1 MKITK
6 HDSLTIYTDGGA
18 RGNPGPS
25 AIGFVIFGED
35 GEQMYQKGKY
45 IGSGT
50 NNKAEYKAL
59 VRALKRAKKYTK
71 GHVLCYSDSQ
81 LMVNQLNGRWKIKD
95 KKLKILAN
103 KIFELSDNFENIKF
117 VHVRRTD
124 PMIGMADKLLN
135 EALNGELYSSN
146 TTN

>member
-1 MKITK
+1 
-6 HDSLTIYTDGGA
+6 
-18 RGNPGPS
+18 
-25 AIGFVIFGED
+25 
-35 GEQMYQKGKY
+35 MYQKGKY